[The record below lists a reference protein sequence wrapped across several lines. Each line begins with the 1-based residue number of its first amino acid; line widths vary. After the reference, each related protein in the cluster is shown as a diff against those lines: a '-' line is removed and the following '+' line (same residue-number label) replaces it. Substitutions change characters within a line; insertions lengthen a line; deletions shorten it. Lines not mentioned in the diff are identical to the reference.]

1 VIRIRIGTRN
11 GWVTHD
17 RPSDGVYSP
26 DFVRTHLG
34 ALHLEGR
41 IPGSIDY
48 VAEFGTG
55 IQLEAGSPRSMP
67 FVSTVE
73 FAKKLRE
80 NTWLRLQGGH
90 SNSALDR
97 TNAGLSSYRMS
108 YASVQLDYRLK
119 REY

>member
-1 VIRIRIGTRN
+1 M
-11 GWVTHD
+11 
-17 RPSDGVYSP
+17 
-26 DFVRTHLG
+26 
-34 ALHLEGR
+34 
-41 IPGSIDY
+41 
-48 VAEFGTG
+48 
-55 IQLEAGSPRSMP
+55 LEAGSPRSVP

-80 NTWLRLQGGH
+80 NIWLRLQGGH